1 MFNAKVKSEVLKGII
16 DVTSPLVNEV
26 KFNITPK
33 GISLRAVDPAH
44 VAMVDLEIK
53 KSAFDEFKAKDLEL
67 GIDMD
72 KFASIMRLSTAGDMV
87 SLEYDEDTN
96 RLIVKIGNLVR
107 KMGLI
112 DTAGM
117 PDPKMP
123 NLNLPAKVVLKASE
137 LSQGVRASEAVSDHL
152 SLTVSKDN
160 FELFAEGD
168 TDTVNLKLPKSLLV
182 ELNTNSKCKSLF
194 SIDYFSNMI
203 KPVRGDDPVTIMIG
217 NDNPIRVEFN
227 IADDKGHVTY
237 LLAPRIESEWKTKRC
252 SFIVKEGRRR
262 RYIGFTLSS
271 KENIE
276 KNDLIFELQKKCSI
290 MYNKNYKEMG
300 IFLVRFNDGEGII
313 RCKHIEKENTIK
325 LLNSIDKVTK
335 YKVNIETLGTS
346 GTIKTLIRKHMQN

>member
-16 DVTSPLVNEV
+16 DVTSPLVSEV
-26 KFNITPK
+26 KFNINPK
-33 GISLRAVDPAH
+33 GVTLRAVDPAH
-44 VAMVDLEIK
+44 VAMVDLVVK
-53 KSAFDEFKAKDLEL
+53 NSAFDEFKATEMEL
-67 GIDMD
+67 GVDMD
-72 KFASIMRLSTAGDMV
+72 KFASIMRLSSAGDMV

-152 SLTVSKDN
+152 ALTVDKDD

-168 TDTVNLKLPKSLLV
+168 TDTVNLKLPKNLLI
-182 ELNTNSKCKSLF
+182 ELTTNSKCKSLF

-203 KPVRGDDPVTIMIG
+203 KPVKGEDPITIMIG

-227 IADDKGHVTY
+227 IAEDKGHVTY
-237 LLAPRIESEWKTKRC
+237 LLAPRIESE
-252 SFIVKEGRRR
+252 
-262 RYIGFTLSS
+262 
-271 KENIE
+271 
-276 KNDLIFELQKKCSI
+276 
-290 MYNKNYKEMG
+290 
-300 IFLVRFNDGEGII
+300 
-313 RCKHIEKENTIK
+313 
-325 LLNSIDKVTK
+325 
-335 YKVNIETLGTS
+335 
-346 GTIKTLIRKHMQN
+346 